1 MVSHLS
7 PNELGEQL
15 EPSLERARLGD
26 AAGMEAL
33 YRAYAPGLLSYLR
46 TQVRRPE
53 DAEDVVGQAF
63 LEAVRDLARFRGDAA
78 GFRAWLFRIGHNRA
92 VDLARRQDR
101 RPEVT
106 LDELEDRPG
115 DDEAEG
121 AAVRNVES
129 QRLWAAVHSLPADQ
143 RRAIALR
150 LAAGLSAT
158 EIARVLGKRRGAVK
172 ALQHRALQNLARELG
187 AAEHDRVQTY
197 PEAGEERFSQ
207 QES

>member
-1 MVSHLS
+1 M
-7 PNELGEQL
+7 
-15 EPSLERARLGD
+15 
-26 AAGMEAL
+26 
-33 YRAYAPGLLSYLR
+33 
-46 TQVRRPE
+46 
-53 DAEDVVGQAF
+53 
-63 LEAVRDLARFRGDAA
+63 
-78 GFRAWLFRIGHNRA
+78 
-92 VDLARRQDR
+92 
-101 RPEVT
+101 
-106 LDELEDRPG
+106 
-115 DDEAEG
+115 
-121 AAVRNVES
+121 
-129 QRLWAAVHSLPADQ
+129 HSLPADQ